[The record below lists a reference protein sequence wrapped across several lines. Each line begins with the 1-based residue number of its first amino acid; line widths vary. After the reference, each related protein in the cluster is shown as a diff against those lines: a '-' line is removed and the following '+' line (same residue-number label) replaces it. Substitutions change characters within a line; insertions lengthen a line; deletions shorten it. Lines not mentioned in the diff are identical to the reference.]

1 MARNA
6 ILKADPAASAPLSK
20 LQIQFFLKWKENFAA
35 KPQRT
40 QRKSSILIPG

>member
-20 LQIQFFLKWKENFAA
+20 LQIQFFLNGKKISPRSRKERKGN
-35 KPQRT
+35 PQF
-40 QRKSSILIPG
+40 